1 MGVLEPGCSTA
12 CGVRLGGTNLKR
24 AQQRA
29 EHHVNTSMLKLC
41 QHGWLLV
48 WLSAGGLHWTLVK
61 LLMPMW
67 CGRCQAPSSAPKG
80 HEYARRAG
88 ACTLTSSS
96 SGASSGS
103 STACHDM
110 SNM

>member
-1 MGVLEPGCSTA
+1 MGVLKPGCSTA
-12 CGVRLGGTNLKR
+12 CGVRLGGTSLKR
-24 AQQRA
+24 A
-29 EHHVNTSMLKLC
+29 EHYVNMSMLKLC
-41 QHGWLLV
+41 QHGWLQLRV

-61 LLMPMW
+61 PLMPMW

-103 STACHDM
+103 SAACHDM